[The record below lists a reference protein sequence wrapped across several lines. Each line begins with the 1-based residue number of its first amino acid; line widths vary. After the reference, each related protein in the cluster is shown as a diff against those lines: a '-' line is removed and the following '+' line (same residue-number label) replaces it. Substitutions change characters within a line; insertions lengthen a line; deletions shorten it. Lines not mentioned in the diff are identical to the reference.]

1 MGINWRRIIIMTFPS
16 LLRLAEASALNGLS
30 KEYLSKLRRNGV
42 LKTYTLQGGD
52 KGSPRYKIFRDHL
65 LEHTGLKK

>member
-1 MGINWRRIIIMTFPS
+1 MKVSSYPPLLS
-16 LLRLAEASALNGLS
+16 LSEASELTGLS
-30 KEYLSKLRRNGV
+30 KEYLTKLRRNGV

-65 LEHTGLKK
+65 LEHTGLRTQNEKRN

>member
-1 MGINWRRIIIMTFPS
+1 MQVANYPPLLS
-16 LLRLAEASALNGLS
+16 LSEAAELTGLS
-30 KEYLSKLRRNGV
+30 KEYLTKLRRNGV

-65 LEHTGLKK
+65 LKHTGLS